1 MQQIGKEVK
10 LQVYNFVSMSTR
22 EVTLIP
28 NEGKTTKDL
37 LGVLLKFEKYDDV
50 HEKVYQVDLV

>member
-37 LGVLLKFEKYDDV
+37 LGVLLKFEKYDHV